1 MNSTVDGLQEAI
13 RDAAREVGPAV
24 VGLGRRW
31 GLGSGVIVGDG
42 RVLTS
47 AHNLRADE
55 VEVTFADGRSAGA
68 RVAGV
73 DLDLDLG
80 AVEVDTA
87 GARPVRWSPGEASL
101 AVGDAV
107 FALGNPG
114 GRGLRVTL
122 GFVSSPDR
130 RFRGPGGR
138 RITGAIEHTA
148 PLPRGSSGGPV
159 VDAEGRLLGLNT
171 VRQEGGLILAVR
183 ADEALARHAD
193 ALWKRQ
199 PPVRPRLGV
208 AVAPPRVARR
218 LRSAV
223 GLPERDGVLV
233 RAVDGDS
240 PAGGAGVEPGD
251 LIVAAGGRA
260 VASVDDLYEA
270 LEQAGAGARLS
281 LTLVRGTEP
290 RDLEVALDP
299 APEA

>member
-1 MNSTVDGLQEAI
+1 MNSTVDALQEAI
-13 RDAAREVGPAV
+13 RQAARDVGPAV

-31 GLGSGVIVGDG
+31 GLGTGVVVGEG
-42 RVLTS
+42 RILTN
-47 AHNLRADE
+47 AHNLRADD
-55 VEVTFADGRSAGA
+55 VEVTFADGRRATA

-73 DLDLDLG
+73 DVDLDLG
-80 AVEVDTA
+80 ALEVDTE
-87 GARPVRWSPGEASL
+87 GAQAVPWSPDDASPE
-101 AVGDAV
+101 VGDAV
-107 FALGNPG
+107 FALGNPA

-122 GFVSSPDR
+122 GFVSSADR

-148 PLPRGSSGGPV
+148 PLPRGSSGGPL
-159 VDAEGRLLGLNT
+159 VDAQGRLVGLNT

-193 ALWKRQ
+193 ALWKGRS
-199 PPVRPRLGV
+199 PVRPRLGV

-240 PAGGAGVEPGD
+240 PAGHAGVDAGD

-260 VASVDDLYEA
+260 VTSVDDLYEA
-270 LEQAGAGARLS
+270 LDRAGAGAQLS
-281 LTLVRGTEP
+281 LTLVRGTQP

-299 APEA
+299 AEA

>member
-1 MNSTVDGLQEAI
+1 MNSTVDALQEAI
-13 RDAAREVGPAV
+13 RQAARDVGPAV

-31 GLGSGVIVGDG
+31 GLGTGVVVGEG
-42 RVLTS
+42 RILTN
-47 AHNLRADE
+47 AHNLRADD
-55 VEVTFADGRSAGA
+55 VEVTFADGRRATA

-73 DLDLDLG
+73 DVDLDLG
-80 AVEVDTA
+80 ALEVDTE
-87 GARPVRWSPGEASL
+87 GAQAVPWSPDDASPE
-101 AVGDAV
+101 VGDAV
-107 FALGNPG
+107 FALGNPA

-122 GFVSSPDR
+122 GFVSSADR

-148 PLPRGSSGGPV
+148 PLPRGSSGGPL
-159 VDAEGRLLGLNT
+159 VDAQGRLVGLNT

-193 ALWKRQ
+193 ALWKGRS
-199 PPVRPRLGV
+199 PVRPRLGV

-240 PAGGAGVEPGD
+240 PAGHAGVDAGD

-260 VASVDDLYEA
+260 VTSVDDLYEA
-270 LEQAGAGARLS
+270 LDRAGAGAQLR
-281 LTLVRGTEP
+281 LTLVRGTQP

-299 APEA
+299 VEA

>member
-1 MNSTVDGLQEAI
+1 MNSSVDALQEAI
-13 RDAAREVGPAV
+13 REAARDVGPAV

-31 GLGSGVIVGDG
+31 GLGTGVVVGEG
-42 RVLTS
+42 RILTN
-47 AHNLRADE
+47 AHNLRADD
-55 VEVTFADGRSAGA
+55 VEVTFADGRRATA

-73 DLDLDLG
+73 DVDLDLG
-80 AVEVDTA
+80 ALEVDTE
-87 GARPVRWSPGEASL
+87 GAQAVPWSPDDASPE
-101 AVGDAV
+101 VGDAV
-107 FALGNPG
+107 FALGNPA

-122 GFVSSPDR
+122 GFVSSADR

-148 PLPRGSSGGPV
+148 PLPRGSSGGPL
-159 VDAEGRLLGLNT
+159 VDAQGRLVGLNT

-193 ALWKRQ
+193 ALWKGRS
-199 PPVRPRLGV
+199 PVRPRLGV

-240 PAGGAGVEPGD
+240 PAGHAGVDAGD

-260 VASVDDLYEA
+260 VTSVDDLYEA
-270 LEQAGAGARLS
+270 LDRAGAGAQLS
-281 LTLVRGTEP
+281 LTLVRGTQP

-299 APEA
+299 AEA

>member
-1 MNSTVDGLQEAI
+1 MNSSVDALQEAI
-13 RDAAREVGPAV
+13 RDAARDVGPAV

-31 GLGSGVIVGDG
+31 GLGTGVVVAEG
-42 RVLTS
+42 RILTS
-47 AHNLRADE
+47 AHNLRADD
-55 VEVTFADGRSAGA
+55 VDVTFADGRGALA
-68 RVAGV
+68 RVAGL

-87 GARPVRWSPGEASL
+87 DVRPVRWSPGEASV

-159 VDAEGRLLGLNT
+159 VDAQGRLLGLNT

-193 ALWKRQ
+193 ALWQGRA
-199 PPVRPRLGV
+199 PVRPRLGV

-218 LRSAV
+218 MRSAV

-233 RAVDGDS
+233 RGVDGDS
-240 PAGGAGVEPGD
+240 PAGRAGVEPGD
-251 LIVAAGGRA
+251 LIVAAGGNP
-260 VASVDDLYEA
+260 VTSVDDLYES
-270 LEQAGAGARLS
+270 LDRTGAGARLS

-299 APEA
+299 AGEA